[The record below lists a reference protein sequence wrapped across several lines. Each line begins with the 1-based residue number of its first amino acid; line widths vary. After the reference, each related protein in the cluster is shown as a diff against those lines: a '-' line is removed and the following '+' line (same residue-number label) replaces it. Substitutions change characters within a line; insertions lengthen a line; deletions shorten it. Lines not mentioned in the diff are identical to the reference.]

1 MFRNATMA
9 DLDQVAAIYDRIHT
23 EEEAGRS
30 TVGWIRGVY
39 PTRQTALASIQAG
52 DLFVAEE
59 DGQIVATAKINQEQ
73 VPVYASAAWSREA
86 KPQEV
91 MVLHTLVVDPRCSGR
106 GYGTAFVA
114 FYEEYAG
121 AHGCAYLRMD
131 TQEMNR
137 GARRLYASLGYR
149 EPGIVPCVFN
159 GIPDVRLVCL
169 EKKLDLAT
177 QAQ

>member
-91 MVLHTLVVDPRCSGR
+91 MVLHTLVVDPAAQAG
-106 GYGTAFVA
+106 GLGTELVG
-114 FYEEYAG
+114 FYEQYAR
-121 AHGCAYLRMD
+121 AQGCPYLRMD
-131 TQEMNR
+131 TQAKNTL
-137 GARRLYASLGYR
+137 ARSFYRKLGFW
-149 EPGIVPCVFN
+149 EAGMVSCTFNNIPGVK
-159 GIPDVRLVCL
+159 LVCL
-169 EKKLDLAT
+169 EKKL
-177 QAQ
+177 

>member
-91 MVLHTLVVDPRCSGR
+91 MVLHTLVVDPACRGQGIASALLDFAAAEGR
-106 GYGTAFVA
+106 R
-114 FYEEYAG
+114 AG
-121 AHGCAYLRMD
+121 MRALR
-131 TQEMNR
+131 
-137 GARRLYASLGYR
+137 L
-149 EPGIVPCVFN
+149 P
-159 GIPDVRLVCL
+159 VCGL
-169 EKKLDLAT
+169 L
-177 QAQ
+177 

>member
-91 MVLHTLVVDPRCSGR
+91 MVLHTLVVDPQVKGKGWAAGLWPSMRTTPGATAAGTCGWTPTSATPPPAGCTTTWDTKRCPSSPVSSTGSP
-106 GYGTAFVA
+106 V
-114 FYEEYAG
+114 
-121 AHGCAYLRMD
+121 
-131 TQEMNR
+131 
-137 GARRLYASLGYR
+137 
-149 EPGIVPCVFN
+149 
-159 GIPDVRLVCL
+159 
-169 EKKLDLAT
+169 
-177 QAQ
+177 